1 MPVKPKNG
9 TPKIDGRLRHVR
21 ALRRSGVINSPQ
33 KEILLRHI
41 IQLSRR
47 LDQVAEDPDFDVL
60 RYTRAFKQLRD
71 ALNSIGLDAA
81 KSAGKGKPAN
91 LLQMLED
98 E

>member
-1 MPVKPKNG
+1 
-9 TPKIDGRLRHVR
+9 
-21 ALRRSGVINSPQ
+21 
-33 KEILLRHI
+33 
-41 IQLSRR
+41 